1 MDSTEIDE
9 IWEDDFGIVGTPVI
23 GTISSTISSS
33 ISSNYGRGERQAV
46 ATEIIKGMVSSG
58 LVESPEDMAKEA
70 VKIADALLA
79 ELNK

>member
-1 MDSTEIDE
+1 METPEEDSDWILEGDYLLE
-9 IWEDDFGIVGTPVI
+9 SPYKSGPD
-23 GTISSTISSS
+23 SSS
-33 ISSNYGRGERQAV
+33 SSLYGRGERKDI
-46 ATEIIKGMVSSG
+46 ATEILKGMISSG

>member
-1 MDSTEIDE
+1 METLEEDSDWILEGDYLLE
-9 IWEDDFGIVGTPVI
+9 SPYN
-23 GTISSTISSS
+23 SST
-33 ISSNYGRGERQAV
+33 SSNYGRGERKDI
-46 ATEIIKGMVSSG
+46 ATEILKGMVSSG

>member
-1 MDSTEIDE
+1 MDSTGIDE
-9 IWEDDFGIVGTPVI
+9 IWEDDFGIIDMSSLKSSLTP
-23 GTISSTISSS
+23 ISQSPITP
-33 ISSNYGRGERQAV
+33 YGQERKDI
-46 ATEIIKGMVSSG
+46 ATEILKGMVSSG

>member
-1 MDSTEIDE
+1 MDLTETDE
-9 IWEDDFGIVGTPVI
+9 IWEDEFGLIDMSSLKSSLTP
-23 GTISSTISSS
+23 ISKSPLTP
-33 ISSNYGRGERQAV
+33 YGQERKDI
-46 ATEIIKGMVSSG
+46 ATEILKGMISSG